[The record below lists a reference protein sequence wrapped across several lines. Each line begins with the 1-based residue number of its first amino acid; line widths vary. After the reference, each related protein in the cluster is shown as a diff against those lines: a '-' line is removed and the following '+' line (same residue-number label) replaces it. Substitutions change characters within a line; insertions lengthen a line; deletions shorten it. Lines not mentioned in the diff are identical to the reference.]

1 MIRTTYVKVSILEA
15 GPDTVASLD
24 FEWWE
29 AISLRDW
36 RINGD
41 VTPETC
47 ELRVEAYIKFVS
59 ATSQSEARRN

>member
-1 MIRTTYVKVSILEA
+1 MSILEA

-24 FEWWE
+24 FERWE

-36 RINGD
+36 SINDG

-47 ELRVEAYIKFVS
+47 ELRVEA
-59 ATSQSEARRN
+59 